1 VARAAGSIDLKRALA
16 PQIEC
21 FAWTVCNAVADKST
35 RVILNKLPGSKA
47 APDDRILQAVATGA
61 TRMGLL
67 DITQTLGL
75 AASVTHAK
83 H

>member
-1 VARAAGSIDLKRALA
+1 
-16 PQIEC
+16 
-21 FAWTVCNAVADKST
+21 
-35 RVILNKLPGSKA
+35 VILNKLPGSKA